1 MCNFGNNGFCGGNL
15 CWIIILLILFCGA
28 GQNQSGCGCEC
39 ENTRCC

>member
-15 CWIIILLILFCGA
+15 YWIIILLILFCGC